1 MSSRNNC
8 WRGWYCSPLA
18 TSRTKL
24 FVDVFVGRG
33 VVRPYPTPVTEYMC
47 TCVHGNTPLRLS
59 TFRLLQVRLVY
70 YAFYNFA
77 FYNFAWNVQVRHL
90 VYLKNAIYNVA
101 HIFTVSFLM
110 LSVNRFPGNVMC
122 NYCYRVWRKSR
133 RILLRSTACGANAVA
148 LSFPCDN
155 GVGVLMVHVYL
166 RVMARTELS
175 PVGLS

>member
-1 MSSRNNC
+1 MIIVGWWFAVATQHIASCIQHTHTITRMS
-8 WRGWYCSPLA
+8 
-18 TSRTKL
+18 
-24 FVDVFVGRG
+24 
-33 VVRPYPTPVTEYMC
+33 
-47 TCVHGNTPLRLS
+47 GNTPLRLS

-155 GVGVLMVHVYL
+155 GVGVLMVYL
-166 RVMARTELS
+166 RVTARTELS